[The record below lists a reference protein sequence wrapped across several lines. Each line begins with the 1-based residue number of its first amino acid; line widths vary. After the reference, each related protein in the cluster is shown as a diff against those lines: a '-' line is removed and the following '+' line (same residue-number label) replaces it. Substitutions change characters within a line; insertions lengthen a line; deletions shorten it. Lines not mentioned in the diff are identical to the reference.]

1 MFVVGDSSP
10 SEGDESPTTNLLLG
24 EIVMREKNVDLVEM
38 EYPELPQE
46 EIRQVVLKLM
56 DDTAVPPDEPIETYL
71 PGWKEL
77 AAAYPGIAIVPLC
90 HSLTP
95 DEIREHMARAKEYDP
110 AYAAVAPNFLN
121 YFAVTYPSGTEAEF
135 LRRALASAWEFV
147 EYATLSGYVPPPP
160 LVNAANEPWR
170 HLQIYLNAA
179 PVGVDAAVAW
189 QQPGGHGAGVCLCDL
204 EQGWGLA
211 INHEDLPLNRITLA
225 SGVDKAYW
233 AHGTAVLGIIAA
245 VDNQVGMVGI
255 APGVAHIDL
264 VSLWRADGTYNPY
277 DALWH
282 AIHRLVPGDVI
293 LLETQ
298 TDGGLPIEHYAHM
311 HQLIRQAVA
320 EQIVVVEAAGNGG
333 RLLDTA
339 VNNQGSQVW
348 NPAGPYVDSGAVLV
362 AAANVANG
370 QYTATA
376 ATNRGRRVD
385 CFAWGAGV
393 ATTAVQ
399 SANPQANNLYTNGFN
414 GTSAAAAIV
423 AGTAV
428 ALQGIAKARH
438 NGQPLSPW
446 QMRHLLKQGTPSA
459 NGHLLDG
466 IGVMPNLVQI
476 VAALP

>member
-1 MFVVGDSSP
+1 
-10 SEGDESPTTNLLLG
+10 
-24 EIVMREKNVDLVEM
+24 MRDKNVDLVEM
-38 EYPELPQE
+38 EYPELPLE
-46 EIRQVVLKLM
+46 EIRQVVLKLT
-56 DDTAVPPDEPIETYL
+56 DDTAVPPDEPIEYYL

-77 AAAYPGIAIVPLC
+77 AAAYPGITIAPLC
-90 HSLTP
+90 RSLTSE
-95 DEIREHMARAKEYDP
+95 EIKEHMALAREYDP
-110 AYAAVAPNFLN
+110 DYAAVAPNFLN
-121 YFAVTYPSGTEAEF
+121 YFAVTYPPGTEAES
-135 LRRALASAWEFV
+135 LRRTLASAWDFV
-147 EYATLSGYVPPPP
+147 EYAALSGYVPPPP
-160 LVNAANEPWR
+160 LVNAADEPRR

-179 PVGVDAAVAW
+179 PVGVDAAAAW
-189 QQPGGHGAGVCLCDL
+189 QQPGGDGAGVRLCDL

-225 SGVDKAYW
+225 SGVDKVFW

-264 VSLWRADGTYNPY
+264 VSLWRTDKTYNPY

-282 AIHRLVPGDVI
+282 AIHRLGPGDVI
-293 LLETQ
+293 LLEMQ
-298 TDGGLPIEHYAHM
+298 TDGGLPIEYYDHM
-311 HQLIRQAVA
+311 HWLIRQAVA
-320 EQIVVVEAAGNGG
+320 EQIVVIEAAGNGEDNEG
-333 RLLDTA
+333 HLLDTA
-339 VNNQGSQVW
+339 VNNQNIKVW
-348 NPAGPYVDSGAVLV
+348 NPAGPYFDSGAVLV

-376 ATNRGRRVD
+376 TTNHGQRVD
-385 CFAWGAGV
+385 CFALGAGV

-399 SANPQANNLYTNGFN
+399 SANLQANNLYTGGFN

-459 NGHLLDG
+459 NGHNVDG
-466 IGVMPNLVQI
+466 IGVMPHFPQM
-476 VAALP
+476 LPLL

>member
-1 MFVVGDSSP
+1 
-10 SEGDESPTTNLLLG
+10 
-24 EIVMREKNVDLVEM
+24 MREKESVFVEM
-38 EYPELPQE
+38 EYPELPAAE
-46 EIRQVVLKLM
+46 VCQVVLKLR
-56 DDTAVPPDEPIETYL
+56 DDTAVPPNEPIETYL

-77 AAAYPGIAIVPLC
+77 AAAYPGIAIAPLC
-90 HSLTP
+90 RSLTP

-110 AYAAVAPNFLN
+110 DYAAVAPNFLN
-121 YFAVTYPSGTEAEF
+121 YFAVTYPPGTEAES
-135 LRRALASAWEFV
+135 LRRTLASAWEFV

-179 PVGVDAAVAW
+179 PVGVDAATAW
-189 QQPGGHGAGVCLCDL
+189 QQPGGDGAGVRLCDL

-211 INHEDLPLNRITLA
+211 IHHEDLPLNRITLA
-225 SGVDKAYW
+225 SGVDKVFW

-282 AIHRLVPGDVI
+282 AIHRLGPGDVI
-293 LLETQ
+293 LLEMQ
-298 TDGGLPIEHYAHM
+298 TDGGLPIEYYDHM

-320 EQIVVVEAAGNGG
+320 EQIVVIEAAGNGEDNEG
-333 RLLDTA
+333 HLLDTA
-339 VNNQGSQVW
+339 VNDQGSQVW
-348 NPAGPYVDSGAVLV
+348 NPAGPYFDSGAVLV
-362 AAANVANG
+362 AGANVANG

-376 ATNRGRRVD
+376 TTNHGRRVD
-385 CFAWGAGV
+385 CFALGAGV

-399 SANPQANNLYTNGFN
+399 SANPQTNNLYTGGFN

-428 ALQGIAKARH
+428 ALQGMAKARH
-438 NGQPLSPW
+438 NGQPLSSW
-446 QMRHLLKQGTPSA
+446 QVRHLLKQGTSSA
-459 NGHLLDG
+459 NGHNVDG
-466 IGVMPNLVQI
+466 IGVMPHFPQML
-476 VAALP
+476 ALL